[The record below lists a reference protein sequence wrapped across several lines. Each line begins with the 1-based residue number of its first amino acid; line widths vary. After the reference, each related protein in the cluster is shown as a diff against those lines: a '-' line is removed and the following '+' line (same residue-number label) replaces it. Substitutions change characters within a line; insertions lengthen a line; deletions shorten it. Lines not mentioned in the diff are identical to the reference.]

1 MASLG
6 YKSDFVLEPRFR
18 LTDAIEITESE
29 MPDFADLKGI
39 PYLSQ
44 NTDAVVE
51 IYTSII
57 PEGVNYNSESIL
69 MILESDIDNG
79 KMTDAFTKL
88 LKSYLT
94 DSEER
99 TYYKTFSAV
108 KDKVSH
114 GKIIGKAFIKVVEY
128 YNEKG
133 ELEFKLPVNK
143 TQTGILNF
151 SNDYTDLS
159 NRRGCLSVF
168 GGNYFSSF
176 FSKFGSF
183 GQSSI
188 GANQR
193 LGCLSP
199 FLKLFGLLGL
209 LIALL
214 TFGLSTCNNNSSQ
227 TSDVP
232 VQPIRDTVYME
243 VVKTIV
249 DTLTITK
256 SDTVSFVDSTIN
268 TTYEMV
274 SLPNVQFYTN
284 SRVLLPSSVSDLQK
298 LAEYLI
304 KNMDLTATI
313 FGHTDNVGNPEVNLK
328 LSQERAESVKQFLMN
343 LGIESKRL
351 NAVGMGASKPKGDNS
366 TEEGRMLNRRVEVK
380 LVESE
385 KTETI
390 RTQSQ
395 NPINN

>member
-1 MASLG
+1 
-6 YKSDFVLEPRFR
+6 
-18 LTDAIEITESE
+18 
-29 MPDFADLKGI
+29 
-39 PYLSQ
+39 
-44 NTDAVVE
+44 
-51 IYTSII
+51 
-57 PEGVNYNSESIL
+57 
-69 MILESDIDNG
+69 
-79 KMTDAFTKL
+79 
-88 LKSYLT
+88 
-94 DSEER
+94 
-99 TYYKTFSAV
+99 
-108 KDKVSH
+108 
-114 GKIIGKAFIKVVEY
+114 
-128 YNEKG
+128 
-133 ELEFKLPVNK
+133 
-143 TQTGILNF
+143 
-151 SNDYTDLS
+151 
-159 NRRGCLSVF
+159 
-168 GGNYFSSF
+168 
-176 FSKFGSF
+176 
-183 GQSSI
+183 
-188 GANQR
+188 
-193 LGCLSP
+193 
-199 FLKLFGLLGL
+199 
-209 LIALL
+209 
-214 TFGLSTCNNNSSQ
+214 LSTCNNNSSQ

-304 KNMDLTATI
+304 KNADLTATI